1 MPFNSIFAWIIKKRI
16 HQIDLFKKYP
26 LEVQQELFEKMIFSA
41 QNTEWGKNFQFT
53 SIRNYKD
60 FRQNVPLQE
69 YNDVQPF
76 IDRLMEGEQNLLGH
90 SDTKWFA
97 KSSGTTAAR
106 SKFIPVTKES
116 LEDCHYKGGK
126 DLLAIYYNNQI
137 GRAH

>member
-26 LEVQQELFEKMIFSA
+26 LEVQQELFDEMIFSA
-41 QNTEWGKNFQFT
+41 PNTEWGKNYQFT
-53 SIRNYKD
+53 SIRNYND

-69 YNDVQPF
+69 YNDVQSF
-76 IDRLMEGEQNLLGH
+76 VDRLMEGEQNLLWP

-116 LEDCHYKGGK
+116 LEDTTIIRTENYTMES
-126 DLLAIYYNNQI
+126 I
-137 GRAH
+137 